1 MELQSREFT
10 ILLIAG
16 LGVFIYVNFLR
27 KSLNLDLVKAK
38 TNNKE
43 YYVRKL
49 PDKQEAADKLGSLSI
64 KLRDLIK
71 HCETKDTKKEEI
83 ERLSKNFNVEIIT
96 ENIPGS
102 RFVAY
107 SVNKGDELSICIR
120 EKKTEKFIDDNT
132 VTFVA
137 VHEMAHIMSKETG
150 HPPEFWDN
158 MKYLLENAKEMG
170 IYIPKDYSK
179 EPVDYCGQE
188 INSTPM
194 DLD

>member
-10 ILLIAG
+10 ILLMVS
-16 LGVFIYVNFLR
+16 LGIFIYINFLR
-27 KSLNLDLVKAK
+27 KSLHLELIESN

-49 PDKQEAADKLGSLSI
+49 PDKQQAADKLGSLSI
-64 KLRDLIK
+64 KLNNLIK
-71 HCETKDTKKEEI
+71 HCADKDNKVEEI
-83 ERLSKNFNVEIIT
+83 NKLSNNFNSEIIT

-120 EKKTEKFIDDNT
+120 NKNTEDFIEDNT
-132 VTFVA
+132 VIFVA
-137 VHEMAHIMSKETG
+137 IHELAHIMTEESG

-158 MKYLLENAKEMG
+158 MKYLLENAEEIG
-170 IYIPKDYSK
+170 IYNPINYSK
-179 EPVDYCGQE
+179 NPVDYCGQK
-188 INSTPM
+188 IDSTPM
-194 DLD
+194 DL

>member
-1 MELQSREFT
+1 MDFQSREFT

-38 TNNKE
+38 TNNIE
-43 YYVRKL
+43 YYVRRL
-49 PDKQEAADKLGSLSI
+49 PDKQEAADKLGTLSI
-64 KLRDLIK
+64 KLRDLIE
-71 HCETKDTKKEEI
+71 HCKNKDTKKEEI
-83 ERLSKNFNVEIIT
+83 ERLSENFNAEIIT

-132 VTFVA
+132 IIFVS
-137 VHEMAHIMSKETG
+137 VHEMAHIMTKETG

-158 MKYLLENAKEMG
+158 MKYLLENAEEMG

-194 DLD
+194 DL

>member
-27 KSLNLDLVKAK
+27 KSLNLDLIKAE

-43 YYVRKL
+43 YYVRRL
-49 PDKQEAADKLGSLSI
+49 PDKQEAANKLGSLSI
-64 KLRDLIK
+64 KLRGLIE
-71 HCETKDTKKEEI
+71 HCEKKDTKKEEI
-83 ERLSKNFNVEIIT
+83 ERLSENFNAEIIT

-120 EKKTEKFIDDNT
+120 DKETEKFIEDNT
-132 VTFVA
+132 VIFVA
-137 VHEMAHIMSKETG
+137 VHEMAHIMTKETG

-158 MKYLLENAKEMG
+158 MKYLLENAEEMG

-194 DLD
+194 DL

>member
-10 ILLIAG
+10 ILLITG

-27 KSLNLDLVKAK
+27 KSLNLDLIKAE

-43 YYVRKL
+43 YYVRRL
-49 PDKQEAADKLGSLSI
+49 PDKQEAANKLGSLSI
-64 KLRDLIK
+64 KLRNLIE
-71 HCETKDTKKEEI
+71 HCEKKDTKKEEI
-83 ERLSKNFNVEIIT
+83 KRLSENFNSEIIT

-120 EKKTEKFIDDNT
+120 EKKTEKFINDNT
-132 VTFVA
+132 VIFVA
-137 VHEMAHIMSKETG
+137 IHEMAHIMTKETG

-158 MKYLLENAKEMG
+158 MKYLLENAEEMG

-194 DLD
+194 DL

>member
-27 KSLNLDLVKAK
+27 KSLNLDLVKSK

-64 KLRDLIK
+64 KLRDLIN
-71 HCETKDTKKEEI
+71 HCEKKGTKKEEI
-83 ERLSKNFNVEIIT
+83 ERLSKNFNSEIIT

-120 EKKTEKFIDDNT
+120 EKNTEKFIEDNT
-132 VTFVA
+132 VIFVA
-137 VHEMAHIMSKETG
+137 IHEMAHIMTKEIG

-158 MKYLLENAKEMG
+158 MKYLLENAEEMG
-170 IYIPKDYSK
+170 IYIPEDYAK
-179 EPVDYCGQE
+179 KPVDYCGQE
-188 INSTPM
+188 INATPM
-194 DLD
+194 DL